1 LTVSFLHSHCRV
13 VLVASNLWQHKHK
26 TLSMTL
32 TIEEQIAV
40 PPIPSLF
47 RISSDYL
54 MFYLSFIFTGIL
66 ETPANIYAA
75 LVLFISSLFYG
86 YGWIRRRPTRRGFV
100 YYSSWIIWMLLALV
114 GILMLAMCPYIARQQ
129 ITHRLEAHP
138 EAREAIRRGVENGSV
153 VIEPW
158 YDLYLPSDFSSDEND
173 QSCRG
178 VGSGLVLFP
187 GALLEHRA
195 YGVIAG
201 KLAAEGMV
209 VLVPNCEPARLP
221 ASVLGANADWVAET
235 LAEIKDKHHVSVQE
249 WSVGGHSLGGHA
261 AAAMIDKISDDVISK
276 LVLWGIYSLPG
287 LNLSNSTAQ
296 TLLVTASEDGFRF
309 PDEMSA
315 EKNLFQKLPARVNSL
330 DDSAASTTFWYDI
343 KGGNHA
349 GFASYGPQHYY
360 KVDGN
365 RTISL
370 EEQHQQIV
378 QVVSRFILGD
388 RSID

>member
-1 LTVSFLHSHCRV
+1 
-13 VLVASNLWQHKHK
+13 
-26 TLSMTL
+26 MTL
-32 TIEEQIAV
+32 TIEEQLAA
-40 PPIPSLF
+40 PPIPGLLRLSH
-47 RISSDYL
+47 DAV
-54 MFYLSFIFTGIL
+54 MFYLSHIFTGL
-66 ETPANIYAA
+66 DTPTKIYVA
-75 LVLFISSLFYG
+75 LVLSIISLCYC
-86 YGWIRRRPTRRGFV
+86 YGWIRRRPIRRGFA
-100 YYSSWIIWMLLALV
+100 YYSLWIIWILLALV
-114 GILMLAMCPYIARQQ
+114 GILFLAVCLFGARQQ
-129 ITHRLEAHP
+129 NTHRLVAHP

-178 VGSGLVLFP
+178 VVGAGLFLFP

-221 ASVLGANADWVAET
+221 TSVLGANADWVAET
-235 LAEIKDKHHVSVQE
+235 IAEIKNEHNVTVQE

-276 LVLWGIYSLPG
+276 LVLWGVYSLPG
-287 LNLSNSTAQ
+287 LNLRNSTAQ

-309 PDEMSA
+309 PDEGSA
-315 EKNLFQKLPARVNSL
+315 EKKFFQKLPERVNSL

-349 GFASYGPQHYY
+349 GFANYGPQYFS
-360 KVDGN
+360 KPDGN

-388 RSID
+388 QSIDSQ

>member
-1 LTVSFLHSHCRV
+1 M
-13 VLVASNLWQHKHK
+13 A
-26 TLSMTL
+26 L
-32 TIEEQIAV
+32 TIEEQLAV
-40 PPIPSLF
+40 PIPDLF
-47 RISSDYL
+47 RLPHHVLVFNVSN
-54 MFYLSFIFTGIL
+54 IFPGIL
-66 ETPANIYAA
+66 DTPAKIYLA
-75 LVLFISSLFYG
+75 LALFICSLAYC
-86 YGWIRRRPTRRGFV
+86 YGWIRRRPTRRCFV
-100 YYSSWIIWMLLALV
+100 YYSLWIIWILLALV
-114 GILMLAMCPYIARQQ
+114 GILMLALCPYLAIQQ
-129 ITHRLEAHP
+129 NTHRLEAHP
-138 EAREAIRRGVENGSV
+138 EAKEAIRRGVKNGSV

-158 YDLYLPSDFSSDEND
+158 YDLYLPSEFSFDEND
-173 QSCRG
+173 QSCRRK
-178 VGSGLVLFP
+178 VRSGLVLFP

-221 ASVLGANADWVAET
+221 TSILGASADWVVET
-235 LAEIKDKHHVSVQE
+235 LAEIKHKHHVTVQE

-261 AAAMIDKISDDVISK
+261 AAAMVDKISDDVISK
-276 LVLWGIYSLPG
+276 LVMWGVYMLPG
-287 LNLSNSTAQ
+287 LNLRNSTAQ

-309 PDEMSA
+309 PDEGSA
-315 EKNLFQKLPARVNSL
+315 EKKFFQKLPERVNSL

-349 GFASYGPQHYY
+349 GFANYGPQNYS

-370 EEQHQQIV
+370 EEQHKQIV

-388 RSID
+388 RSSAPP